1 MLTVAYDG
9 TNYCGWQIQPNGI
22 TVEEVLDRELS
33 RLLCEDVH
41 VLGVSRTD
49 SGVHSRGNLCVFD
62 TESQIPPEKMCYAIN
77 QSLPE
82 DIVVTSSCLVPA
94 GFHPRKCDSIKTY
107 EYVIYNAK
115 VPSPLR
121 RRYSHFFYQ
130 PLDVEAMRRGA
141 KCLVG
146 EHDFRSFCSAHSDKE
161 ATIRTLTQLEIAA
174 EPLDEIPGSEV
185 RIRVSGT
192 GFLYNMV
199 RIIVGTLLRVGTGFW
214 PPEKVA
220 EILEARD
227 RAQAGP
233 KAPACGLTLM
243 GIRLLQD
250 PWEMASGDAGENLPS
265 EDRSLA
271 ADDRALLGRRSPADD
286 HAENTCRKEK
296 QLL

>member
-1 MLTVAYDG
+1 M
-9 TNYCGWQIQPNGI
+9 NFI
-22 TVEEVLDRELS
+22 LD
-33 RLLCEDVH
+33 
-41 VLGVSRTD
+41 
-49 SGVHSRGNLCVFD
+49 NCVFD
-62 TESQIPPEKMCYAIN
+62 AETRIPPEKIALAVN

-82 DIVVTSSCLVPA
+82 DIVVQRSEEVPA

-107 EYVIYNAK
+107 EYVIWNSR
-115 VPSPLR
+115 VPNPVR
-121 RRYSHFFYQ
+121 RRYSHFFYM
-130 PLDVEAMRRGA
+130 PLDVEKMRAGA
-141 KCLVG
+141 AYLVG
-146 EHDFRSFCSAHSDKE
+146 EHDFKSFCSAHGDKDY
-161 ATIRTLTQLEIAA
+161 TVRTLTDLTITREGPEI
-174 EPLDEIPGSEV
+174 

-265 EDRSLA
+265 EDRALA
-271 ADDRALLGRRSPADD
+271 ADDR
-286 HAENTCRKEK
+286 AENTCRKEK